1 MVKDCLSGLRLT
13 VATTIASASRLIA
26 DVQLDDGFPSELVSK
41 QRIGHYLAPWAE
53 ADNRRPP

>member
-26 DVQLDDGFPSELVSK
+26 DVQLGSGSPLMLGVATPK
-41 QRIGHYLAPWAE
+41 IAI
-53 ADNRRPP
+53 